1 MTGTRAGFPAGR
13 MLGRVGMLALA
24 ALLCACTGTLPVY
37 GYRVVHRY
45 PHDTNAFTEGLF
57 YLDGTLYESTGEQG
71 ASTIRQVALTT
82 GKVMRKA
89 WLPPTIFG
97 EGIVAWKGRLV
108 QLTWHRHMG
117 IVWDLATFRPVARFA
132 YPGEGWALTRSSKR
146 IYMSDGSSDLRI
158 LDPDTLRQVGTLHVT
173 ADGKPVPQLN
183 ELEWI
188 KGQIW
193 ANIWQTNRIARID
206 PRSGHVVGWIDLS
219 GLYDTGRTADP
230 GDDVLNGIAYDA
242 AHDRI
247 FVTGKCWPWLYQIR
261 IVP

>member
-1 MTGTRAGFPAGR
+1 
-13 MLGRVGMLALA
+13 MLVRVVLLALVVMLSA
-24 ALLCACTGTLPVY
+24 CAGGIPVY

-57 YLDGTLYESTGEQG
+57 YLHGSLYESTGEQG
-71 ASTIRQVALTT
+71 ASTIRQVALST
-82 GKVMRKA
+82 GKVIRKA
-89 WLPPTIFG
+89 WLPDAIFG

-108 QLTWHRHMG
+108 QLTWHQHMG
-117 IVWDLATFRPVARFA
+117 IVWDLGTFRPLARFN
-132 YPGEGWALTRSSKR
+132 YPGQGWALTRSASR

-173 ADGKPVPQLN
+173 ADGKPVTNLN

-188 KGQIW
+188 RGQIW
-193 ANIWQTNRIARID
+193 ANIWQTDRIARID
-206 PRSGHVVGWIDLS
+206 PRSGHVVGWIDLA
-219 GLYDTGRTADP
+219 GLYDTRRTADP

-242 AHDRI
+242 VHDRI

-261 IVP
+261 VLPHG